1 MLSSVSDAL
10 DFEKGVSVLDIGCG
24 SGVWIMVKSILIAG
38 LHKLNFFLIG
48 HDQRLPQQYI
58 PWM

>member
-24 SGVWIMVKSILIAG
+24 SGVWIMVKKTLFVG
-38 LHKLNFFLIG
+38 LHKLNLF
-48 HDQRLPQQYI
+48 
-58 PWM
+58 